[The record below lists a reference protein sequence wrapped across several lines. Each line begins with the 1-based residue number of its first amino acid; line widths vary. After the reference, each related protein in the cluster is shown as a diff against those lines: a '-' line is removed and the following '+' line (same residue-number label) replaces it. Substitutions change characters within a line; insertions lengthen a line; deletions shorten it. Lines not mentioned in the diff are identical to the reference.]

1 MKKQNMLARVGIFA
15 LAATTLCTTALAAEV
30 PKSEAPDKAPYLYYS
45 DGVQVA
51 KDVYPNHDAVSNTG
65 TVDEAVATSDFTY
78 FIVDQD
84 GVRQVSESEYISTV
98 SDQPTSRSTGSWY
111 IKNSELTSGQTKHY
125 YQGNGDDFSVDED
138 EYLELTI
145 DVEDHERYF
154 GVGYTGTSEFLSYIT
169 ITEDHGAKVA
179 FIDAIVVPGTYRV
192 VIENAGADTE
202 IVNGDIR
209 VLKR

>member
-1 MKKQNMLARVGIFA
+1 MKKQNILARVGIFA

-30 PKSEAPDKAPYLYYS
+30 PKSEAPDKDPYLYYR

-51 KDVYPNHDAVSNTG
+51 KDVYPNRDAVNNTG
-65 TVDEAVATSDFTY
+65 TVDEAVATCDFTY

-98 SDQPTSRSTGSWY
+98 SEPTSRSTGSWY
-111 IKNSELTSGQTKHY
+111 IKDSKLTSGQTKYY

-138 EYLELTI
+138 EYLHLTI
-145 DVEDHERYF
+145 DVEDHDRYF

-169 ITEDHGAKVA
+169 ITEDHGAKIA
-179 FIDAIVVPGTYRV
+179 FIDAIVVPGTYRI
-192 VIENAGADTE
+192 VIENAGPDTE
-202 IVNGDIR
+202 IINGDID
-209 VLKR
+209 VWKR